1 MSIMNRKEKAKTL
14 DELVKEVII
23 YMAKNDANTLNEIL
37 AAANQKPHV
46 HKYYVVDMVEDYY
59 YSRYELRCSCGKIR
73 FVLSEELQE
82 MKKMELLLVK

>member
-1 MSIMNRKEKAKTL
+1 MSVMDRKEKAKTL
-14 DELVKEVII
+14 DELIKEAII

-46 HKYYVVDMVEDYY
+46 HKYYVVDIVDDCGYL
-59 YSRYELRCSCGKIR
+59 RYELRCSCGKIR

-82 MKKMELLLVK
+82 MKENGIIAG

>member
-14 DELVKEVII
+14 DELIKEAII

-46 HKYYVVDMVEDYY
+46 HKYYVVDIVEDYGY
-59 YSRYELRCSCGKIR
+59 LRYELRCSCGELN
-73 FVLSEELQE
+73 FSLDEEFQMLKE
-82 MKKMELLLVK
+82 NGLIAG